1 MNTALSKVDK
11 KDRFIELR
19 AKEHSFD
26 YIAKELAVS
35 KPTLISWSKE
45 LKVDI
50 GNLRELNR
58 DYLRESFAVS
68 RKHRL
73 EMFSKQLKKLKEELA
88 KRDLSEVP
96 TSQLITMII
105 KIESRIAEIDDGI
118 THLTEEY
125 EGLRIFG
132 DTNTDN
138 WDG

>member
-1 MNTALSKVDK
+1 MNTEVSKADR

-26 YIAKELAVS
+26 YIAKELSVS

-50 GNLRELNR
+50 SNLREINR
-58 DYLRESFAVS
+58 DYLRENYAVG

-73 EMFSKQLKKLKEELA
+73 EMFSEQLKLLKEELA

-96 TSQLITMII
+96 TSQLLTMII

-132 DTNTDN
+132 DTNIDN
-138 WDG
+138 WNG